1 MCNVIGFIVDNASLV
16 LSAVVALA
24 TIAYTWINYLMYK
37 ENKASREHKLKP
49 EIVPYLQST
58 ASKKVLC
65 LFIKNVGEGCAKD
78 VRVKLL
84 NDYKCLGDEDW
95 PLSKF
100 PLFNE
105 GINVYPPGYELHYYI
120 NFWDDIRKKDMDG
133 YLEMEV
139 SYTDIKGKQGDKV
152 CYKLKF
158 NQIMSN
164 YSNPPDNNE
173 DLVVHHLEKISKT
186 LDAISKK

>member
-1 MCNVIGFIVDNASLV
+1 MWDFLKEIVNNASLV

-37 ENKASREHKLKP
+37 ESRISRLQKLKP

-65 LFIKNVGEGCAKD
+65 LYVKNVGEGCAKN
-78 VRVKLL
+78 VRIKLI
-84 NDYKCLGDEDW
+84 NDYNCFGKEDW

-105 GINVYPPGYELHYYI
+105 GVNVFPSGYELHYYI
-120 NFWDDIRKKDMDG
+120 DDWDTIRENGMAG
-133 YLEMEV
+133 YLEMDLT
-139 SYTDIKGKQGDKV
+139 YTNIKGEQAETNHYV
-152 CYKLKF
+152 LKF

-164 YSNPPDNNE
+164 YSTPPDNNE
-173 DLVVHHLEKISKT
+173 DLMNYYLKSISESLKK
-186 LDAISKK
+186 LSK